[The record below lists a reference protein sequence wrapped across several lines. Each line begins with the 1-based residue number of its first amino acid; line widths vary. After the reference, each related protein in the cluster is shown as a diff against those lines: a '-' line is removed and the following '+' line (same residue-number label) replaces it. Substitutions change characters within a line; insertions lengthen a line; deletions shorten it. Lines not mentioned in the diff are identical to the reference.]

1 MDVEIWSD
9 IACPWCYV
17 GKRRFEAA
25 LAGFEHRDDVNVRWR
40 SFELDP
46 TAPASR
52 EHTGAEH
59 LAEKYGMSVEEAGAR
74 QQSLREMAAGDG
86 IDMRFDL
93 TRGGNTFDGHRL
105 LHLAAEHGL
114 QTEMKER
121 LMRAHH
127 TEGEL
132 VSDRET
138 LVRLAAEV
146 GVPAAEAREMLSSD
160 RFAAE
165 VAGPAAEAREM
176 LSSDRFAAEVRDDEE
191 TAAASG
197 IHSVPTFVVDRRLA
211 VAGARPP
218 EVLLE
223 LLRRGVPV
231 S

>member
-17 GKRRFEAA
+17 GKRRFESA
-25 LAGFEHRDDVNVRWR
+25 LAGFEHRDDVNLRWR

-46 TAPASR
+46 AAPAAR
-52 EHTGAEH
+52 ERSGAEH
-59 LAEKYGMSVEEAGAR
+59 LAEKYGISVEEARAR
-74 QQSLREMAAGDG
+74 QQSLREMAAADG
-86 IDMRFDL
+86 IDMRSDL

-132 VSDRET
+132 VSDHET
-138 LVRLAAEV
+138 LVHLADEV
-146 GVPAAEAREMLSSD
+146 GVPAAEVRELL
-160 RFAAE
+160 
-165 VAGPAAEAREM
+165 AG
-176 LSSDRFAAEVRDDEE
+176 DRFAAEVRDDEE
-191 TAAASG
+191 LAAAIG
-197 IHSVPTFVVDRRLA
+197 IQAVPTFVVDRRIA
-211 VAGARPP
+211 VAGAQPP